1 MLAMLAACMFGVM
14 LLRVDWK
21 AETEKAKA
29 AQQEEKRQQA
39 TMQRERRLIQMGEIG

>member
-1 MLAMLAACMFGVM
+1 MFALFAACMFGVM

-29 AQQEEKRQQA
+29 AQEEEKQQQA
-39 TMQRERRLIQMGEIG
+39 TMQKEQRLIQMGELG